1 MEILRTISLYVEGKN
16 MPFLV
21 IGGHAV
27 NAYGL
32 SRQTG
37 DLDLLVRERDQ
48 RAWIGLME
56 KLHMQAGQNDD
67 RFARFR
73 PASVV
78 GWPIDLM
85 FVDHD
90 TFTKLFEQSIEMSFG
105 PARARV
111 ASARHLVALK
121 LHALKQGQVH
131 RLAKDF
137 GDIVG
142 LLRSGRT
149 GLTAE
154 ELESMCLR
162 YATVEW
168 FDKLKSEVPEA

>member
-37 DLDLLVRERDQ
+37 DLDLLVRDDEKRV
-48 RAWIGLME
+48 WIDLMN
-56 KLHMQAGQNDD
+56 KLHLRAGQSDD
-67 RFARFR
+67 RFARFQ
-73 PASVV
+73 PEAFT

-85 FVDHD
+85 FVDRA
-90 TFTKLFEQSIEMSFG
+90 TFAKLFEQSIEVSFG

-111 ASARHLVALK
+111 ASARHLVAMK
-121 LHALKQGQVH
+121 LHALKQDQEH

-149 GLTAE
+149 GLTVE
-154 ELESMCLR
+154 ELRSLCLR

-168 FDKLKSEVPEA
+168 FDKLKDQVPRS